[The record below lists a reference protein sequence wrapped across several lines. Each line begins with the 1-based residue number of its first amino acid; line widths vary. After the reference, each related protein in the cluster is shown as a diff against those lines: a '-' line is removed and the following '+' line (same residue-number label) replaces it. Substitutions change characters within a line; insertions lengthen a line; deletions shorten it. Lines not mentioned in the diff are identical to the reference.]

1 MIEIELKDNLSPGL
15 ARLIAGLRSVQPLMR
30 MLAGS
35 LADVT
40 EANFAAQGRPRWL
53 GLKYPRRKKNAEAK
67 ILQESGHLAASVT
80 ADSDATSAWVGSN
93 LPYAAIHQMGGTT
106 RAHVILPRN
115 KKALAF
121 GGRVVKRV
129 NHPGSKIPARP
140 YLPFTPDGR
149 LQPEAV
155 TAIEADVQTWL
166 RSLVG

>member
-1 MIEIELKDNLSPGL
+1 MIEIEVNDKLSPGL
-15 ARLIAGLRSVQPLMR
+15 TRLIVGLRSVQPLMR

-35 LADVT
+35 MASIT

-67 ILQESGHLAASVT
+67 ILQDSGHLAASVT
-80 ADSDATSAWVGSN
+80 ADHDATSAWIGSH

-106 RAHVILPRN
+106 GAHVILPRN

-121 GGRVVKRV
+121 NGRVVKRV

-149 LQPEAV
+149 LQAEAI
-155 TAIEADVQTWL
+155 TAIEGDVQAYL
-166 RSLVG
+166 RSLVK